1 MTSHRPVRHVRRLL
15 APLVAGGTAA
25 ALALGIAPASQAHHA
40 DPPGPVNAQ
49 TTYDWGRPIWQD
61 DFVGGLKDIWRTRS
75 PHGNVRNQHG
85 MLTLNTGKRGSVSA
99 TLKGT
104 GHETGRWEIRLRSR
118 QYGHDH
124 GHYKVRTELVPAAKR
139 PQNCGAR
146 NVALNSYTL
155 GGSRA
160 HHYIRSLPANQS
172 TSHTGLNL
180 GNDRWHTFA
189 VEVTEKRISWFVD
202 AHVISTETR
211 AEALSNVPYTVRFT
225 MLAPNADKRMNPSRM
240 QMDWLRY
247 FTLRKP
253 NSKSVEAPLPRSGS
267 YADAC

>member
-1 MTSHRPVRHVRRLL
+1 MTSHRSVRRLVTG
-15 APLVAGGTAA
+15 LVATGAAA
-25 ALALGIAPASQAHHA
+25 ALTVGLVPASEAHHA
-40 DPPGPVNAQ
+40 NPPGPVNAQ
-49 TTYDWGRPIWQD
+49 TTFDWGKPIWQD
-61 DFVGGLKDIWRTRS
+61 DFVGPLKSVWRDKS

-99 TLKGT
+99 TLKGA

-118 QYGHDH
+118 QYGNDH

-139 PQNCGAR
+139 KQHCGAR

-155 GGSRA
+155 GGSRV
-160 HHYIRSLPANQS
+160 HHYIRSLPDNQS

-189 VEVTEKRISWFVD
+189 VEVRAKRISWFVD
-202 AHVISTETR
+202 GHVISTENR
-211 AEALSNVPYTVRFT
+211 REALSDVPYTVRFT
-225 MLAPNADKRMNPSRM
+225 MLAPNAKKRMNPSRM

-247 FTLRKP
+247 YTLRKP
-253 NSKSVEAPLPRSGS
+253 NSKSVKAPRRGWGWS
-267 YADAC
+267 AAACFE